1 MMSFPLTGHCGKL
14 GSYTLMHLNSSS
26 VIDIQLIQVTLAL
39 CQQEVRADHVT
50 VCGYPLRAP
59 GSAAARTWRQRLCG
73 EALTSSRS
81 TA

>member
-1 MMSFPLTGHCGKL
+1 MMSFPLTGQCGKL

-39 CQQEVRADHVT
+39 CQQKVRADHVT